1 MKFSN
6 LVQAVDAHTAGEPAR
21 VLTGGM
27 PFIPGCD
34 MPAKRAWFQRELDYL
49 RTAVMLE
56 PRGHADMFGSML
68 LAPTRDDADLGV
80 LFLDSGGYLNMCVH
94 GSIAAVTVAMETGI
108 VPMDE
113 GVSHLTLETP
123 AGLVRAKAEV
133 SNGRV
138 REVAIANIP
147 AFVAH
152 LDATVDVPGLGSVR
166 MDVAF
171 GGNFFALVD
180 AAQLGVALV
189 PENAA
194 ALAGLGVRLRD
205 AANAALRVRHPE
217 LQHIDSIDLVEL
229 YSHEDAGEGACCRNV
244 VVFGDGQL
252 DRSPCGTGTCA
263 KMACLAARGQLAE
276 GGTFVNE
283 SIIGTRFHGRV
294 LGHARVGAFDAIL
307 PQVSGAA
314 YITGFNQLL
323 IDERDPVRH
332 GFMLK

>member
-27 PFIPGCD
+27 PFIPGRD

-113 GVSHLTLETP
+113 GVSRLTLETP
-123 AGLVRAKAEV
+123 AGLVRAEAEV

-138 REVAIANIP
+138 REVAIA
-147 AFVAH
+147 
-152 LDATVDVPGLGSVR
+152 
-166 MDVAF
+166 
-171 GGNFFALVD
+171 D

-194 ALAGLGVRLRD
+194 ALAELGVRLRD
-205 AANAALRVRHPE
+205 AANAALKVRHPE

-229 YSHEDAGEGACCRNV
+229 YSHEDADEGADCRNV

-263 KMACLAARGQLAE
+263 KMACLAARGRLAE
-276 GGTFVNE
+276 GDTFVNE
-283 SIIGTRFHGRV
+283 SIIGTRFLGRV
-294 LGHARVGAFDAIL
+294 LGRTRVGAYDAIL